1 MNSKLVSVN
10 IVSYNAQDLIEPCL
24 ESVFNQTYKNIEILV
39 IDNASTDNTL
49 EKIQITKSK
58 LQINSGIKAIT
69 NAKNVGFAAGHN
81 IGIRESKGEYLLF
94 LNQDIILDKE
104 FVKRAVEAAE
114 IDEKIG
120 AVQGKLYKITNMRE
134 FDTNNTNK
142 NFSEISSESVK
153 VSDILDTTGLLMF
166 KNRRVVCRGQGEKDK
181 NQYGR
186 GEIFGVDGAAPLY
199 RREALENIKLP
210 NNFSAYQRS
219 HPRESAEYEYFDE
232 DFFMYKEDVDLAWR
246 MRLYDWKAVYEPTAI
261 GYHLRGAGEGTVKDY
276 ASIIKARKRISNFA
290 KYYSFKNQRLMEIK
304 NDLFI
309 LRLLHFHRIIIK
321 EIGAWVY
328 ILFFEKYSWKAIKDL
343 FKQMPLAWRKRKF
356 IMKRRKTRAAK
367 IAKWFV

>member
-58 LQINSGIKAIT
+58 FQTNSNIKII
-69 NAKNVGFAAGHN
+69 KNSKNFGFSAGHN
-81 IGIRESKGEYLLF
+81 IGIRESRGKYILF
-94 LNQDIILDKE
+94 LNQDVILDKD
-104 FVKRAVEAAE
+104 FIKNVIEAME
-114 IDEKIG
+114 VDEKIG

-199 RREALENIKLP
+199 RRKALEETKLSLFRGATP
-210 NNFSAYQRS
+210 KSD
-219 HPRESAEYEYFDE
+219 EYEYFDE

-261 GYHLRGAGEGTVKDY
+261 GYHLRGAGEGAVKDY
-276 ASIIKARKRISNFA
+276 ASIIKARKKISDFA